1 MKAINENNKKIFY
14 FLFTLLFFTSIFILT
29 DASNEEAAATAIST
43 NEYASNTP
51 QISYSIDGDK
61 IVGSTISISVN
72 VTNGANIYGGSLDL
86 LFDSS
91 ILEIQSVKMGTLFN
105 KDLKAPLISDTKV
118 PGKTSIVVTLTGANK
133 KLSTSDGS
141 LAIITAKVK
150 KPGTL
155 NLKTTDNS
163 NNLNLNGFTS
173 CIKLSAKLGSKI
185 NYSFQDA
192 SSTFFNG
199 KNYEESD
206 QLIQYKGNW
215 SVSTNTSY
223 SGGTSIA
230 AGNTGDSVTFT
241 FNGTGFRW
249 FGYASNSKGI
259 ANVYIDGKKT
269 EVDTF
274 FPYPKYSH
282 LFYEVSNLTN
292 SKHTIKIE
300 VNGKKN
306 NSACGYYLNVDKI
319 QILNGSLVLPSNVSA
334 YEENNPL
341 IKYTGNWLSYSN
353 NLYSGGTSKSSC
365 STGDYATFT
374 FKGTGFRWYGY
385 ANNSKGIANIYVDGE
400 KVEKDTFSSYVS
412 YQRLFFQV
420 DSLSNSTHTVK
431 IQVSGKQNSS
441 ATGCY
446 INIDKIYIIDG
457 SLITT
462 NPTTSYEENNSLLK
476 YIGNWSSSTNNKY
489 SGGTSKA
496 SGTSSDFV
504 AFTFI
509 GTGFKWYGYAN
520 NSKGI
525 ANIYVDDKKFELDT
539 FLPYPQY
546 NHLFYEVN
554 SLPYAK
560 HTVKVEVTG
569 KKNSSAFGPYIN
581 IDKIDIINGIL
592 TTPSFTVPYE
602 ENNNLIKYNGTWS
615 TSTNDKYS
623 GGTSKASGSTGDYV
637 TFSFKGTGFKWY
649 GYANN
654 SKGIANIYIDGTK
667 FELDTFVAYPKYNNL
682 FYEINSLSDSIHDV
696 KIEVSGKKNSS
707 SYGCYINIDRIH
719 IINGALI

>member
-133 KLSTSDGS
+133 KLSTSGGS
-141 LAIITAKVK
+141 LAVITAKVK
-150 KPGTL
+150 KTGTL

-206 QLIQYKGNW
+206 QLIQYNGNW

-230 AGNTGDSVTFT
+230 AGNTGDSMTFT

-292 SKHTIKIE
+292 SKHTVKIE
-300 VNGKKN
+300 VSGKKN
-306 NSACGYYLNVDKI
+306 DSAYGYYLNIDKI
-319 QILNGSLVLPSNVSA
+319 QILNGSLVLPSNISV
-334 YEENNPL
+334 YEENNSL
-341 IKYTGNWLSYSN
+341 IQYKGNWLSYSN
-353 NLYSGGTSKSSC
+353 NLYSGGTSKSS
-365 STGDYATFT
+365 STAGNYATFT
-374 FKGTGFRWYGY
+374 FKGTGFKWFGY
-385 ANNSKGIANIYVDGE
+385 SNNSKGIANVYIDG
-400 KVEKDTFSSYVS
+400 KKIEKDTYTLTPD
-412 YQRLFFQV
+412 YNHLFFEV
-420 DSLSNSTHTVK
+420 NSLANCNHTVK
-431 IQVSGKQNSS
+431 IEVSPNKNSS
-441 ATGCY
+441 SYGYY
-446 INIDKIYIIDG
+446 INIDKIFIIDG
-457 SLITT
+457 SLTKLDPSKAYEENDSLIQYVGNWSTDTKSMYSGSTSKSSGTAGNYVTFAFNGTGFKWYGYASNTKGIANIYIDDKKIELDTFSPSPAYQHLFYEINSLSNSKHIVKIEVSGKKNASSYGPYLNIDKIDILNGSLIPVNTT
-462 NPTTSYEENNSLLK
+462 VSYEENNSLIQ
-476 YIGNWSSSTNNKY
+476 YTGNWSPSSNGNY

-496 SGTSSDFV
+496 SGTANDS
-504 AFTFI
+504 FTFTFN

-525 ANIYVDDKKFELDT
+525 ANIYVDGKKIEVDT
-539 FLPYPQY
+539 YFAYPQY
-546 NHLFYEVN
+546 NHLFYEIN
-554 SLPYAK
+554 NLTNTN
-560 HTVKVEVTG
+560 HTVKIEVAG
-569 KKNSSAFGPYIN
+569 KKNASSYGYYIN
-581 IDKIDIINGIL
+581 IDKIDIINGK
-592 TTPSFTVPYE
+592 
-602 ENNNLIKYNGTWS
+602 LI
-615 TSTNDKYS
+615 
-623 GGTSKASGSTGDYV
+623 
-637 TFSFKGTGFKWY
+637 
-649 GYANN
+649 
-654 SKGIANIYIDGTK
+654 
-667 FELDTFVAYPKYNNL
+667 
-682 FYEINSLSDSIHDV
+682 
-696 KIEVSGKKNSS
+696 
-707 SYGCYINIDRIH
+707 
-719 IINGALI
+719 